1 MADQGV
7 PTERRIQI
15 HVAHQVSLLNRNP
28 GEDDR
33 DSFGIGDLLSS
44 PVDPA
49 TSIRRHSRGRACLNL
64 FGGNLGFCGFGR
76 DGEMVVREE

>member
-15 HVAHQVSLLNRNP
+15 HVALQVSLLNRNP

-49 TSIRRHSRGRACLNL
+49 TSIRRHGRGRACL
-64 FGGNLGFCGFGR
+64 GGGGI
-76 DGEMVVREE
+76 